1 MRVHINLPVRS
12 FEFEADLISKKSGKF
27 ERHREDF
34 LQGREHWWKRTRQ
47 PWALDGPSCHDRPTR
62 PNNGPGPATPR
73 DRPQQSTI
81 RTLGTD
87 LHQIVP
93 NILLLTHL
101 PVVLDRHPPG
111 VPMGHS
117 GLVSDILRIASKKVH
132 LNPQH
137 LVGAMHPV
145 ADRKLGGLSRK
156 AVSQVHLT
164 KRQQQCLMIFQSISL
179 PLVSSLLIQRKI
191 PPLRA
196 PAL

>member
-1 MRVHINLPVRS
+1 MNLRPTSLVRS
-12 FEFEADLISKKSGKF
+12 QANSKGIGKIFCRAVNIGGKEQDNHGLLMGHHVMIGQHALIMVQVLLPPGI
-27 ERHREDF
+27 
-34 LQGREHWWKRTRQ
+34 
-47 PWALDGPSCHDRPTR
+47 APSS
-62 PNNGPGPATPR
+62 NKEV
-73 DRPQQSTI
+73 STI

-179 PLVSSLLIQRKI
+179 PLVSSLLRQRKI